1 MVTSLLVP
9 SVRGFLAVAAIFAN
23 ALVIPALVPAYDG
36 PGFRP
41 LHGIISI
48 ILGVLTVA
56 VCFHCF
62 QRSRVA
68 DKVAGVLSLLFAC
81 WIFYV
86 LLDRIF

>member
-1 MVTSLLVP
+1 MATSLLVP
-9 SVRGFLAVAAIFAN
+9 SVRGFLAVAALFAN

-41 LHGIISI
+41 LHGVIAV
-48 ILGVLTVA
+48 ILGVLTAA
-56 VCFHCF
+56 VCLRCF

-68 DKVAGVLSLLFAC
+68 DKVAGVLSLLFAF
-81 WIFYV
+81 WMFYV